1 MKIDATEIVEG
12 LRGALVDLA
21 GMLAVLL
28 RDARPEVLVVVCVFV
43 GLFCGAWIVQFLER
57 LTQASLFGW
66 LRLLR
71 CLWLLGWSGWCVFPG
86 CGKRIKARYQ
96 LCYNH
101 FLAASRYEW
110 EHRDGWGRKDRQS
123 NAFYVYLLELDG
135 GKNLYAGQTRNLM
148 RRMHEHC
155 EGTTKTTASR
165 RPVLA
170 WFEQVPT
177 RQAAVKKEADL
188 KHRIDVEP
196 AAVRQ
201 MVQAFRRR

>member
-1 MKIDATEIVEG
+1 MKIDATEIVAG
-12 LRGALVDLA
+12 LGGALADLG

-28 RDARPEVLVVVCVFV
+28 RDARPEVLAVVCVFFGV
-43 GLFCGAWIVQFLER
+43 FCGAWFVQLLER
-57 LTQASLFGW
+57 LTQVSVFRW
-66 LRLLR
+66 LGLLR
-71 CLWLLGWSGWCVFPG
+71 RLWLLGWSNWCVFPG

-110 EHRDGWGRKDRQS
+110 EHRDGWGRKDRQAD
-123 NAFYVYLLELDG
+123 AFYVYVLELDG
-135 GKNLYAGQTRNLM
+135 GRSLYAGQTRNLM

-155 EGTTKTTASR
+155 EGTTKTTAGR

-177 RQAAVKKEADL
+177 RQAAVEKEADL

-201 MVQAFRRR
+201 MVSAFRSR